1 MCSTQCQ
8 VRYCVCVQNIVC
20 VPHCY
25 LRKRPGSNPRFSLLS
40 FLQYS
45 AALAVLVLCAYCTS
59 VSVQTASQAG
69 VCSVGLPLAV
79 RSGVWSSLLAPL
91 TTFAARLL
99 PDAAAATAATEVA
112 LPPPDDPDK
121 L

>member
-1 MCSTQCQ
+1 MCA
-8 VRYCVCVQNIVC
+8 VRSAKYDIVSVYRISCVYRIVTYQL
-20 VPHCY
+20 V
-25 LRKRPGSNPRFSLLS
+25 RKRPGSNPRLSLSS

-91 TTFAARLL
+91 TSGGQHCWL
-99 PDAAAATAATEVA
+99 PGLDIAV
-112 LPPPDDPDK
+112 
-121 L
+121 